1 LSNPIITLTTDYGTN
16 DHLVGVLK
24 GVILRILPTATLVD
38 INHHVVPFDLL
49 DGALT
54 IGSAYPFFPAR
65 TIHLVVVDPGVGTER
80 RPIVVSAEQQ
90 YFVAPDNGVLSM
102 VYDRDPGAIVRHI
115 TAEHYF
121 LNPVSNT
128 FHGRD
133 VFAPVAA
140 WLAKTAQTEAFGE
153 EVTDF
158 VRFTLPRPK
167 AAGAAIKG
175 IVLRVDTFGNLMTN
189 LTAEDVPPAAMEAGR
204 INLRVA
210 GKPVEQFARSFSQ
223 GAPGVP
229 AALMGSSGFLEIVV
243 NKGNAARVLGA
254 NRGAEVLLELS

>member
-1 LSNPIITLTTDYGTN
+1 
-16 DHLVGVLK
+16 
-24 GVILRILPTATLVD
+24 
-38 INHHVVPFDLL
+38 
-49 DGALT
+49 
-54 IGSAYPFFPAR
+54 
-65 TIHLVVVDPGVGTER
+65 
-80 RPIVVSAEQQ
+80 
-90 YFVAPDNGVLSM
+90 

-140 WLAKTAQTEAFGE
+140 WLAKTSQTEAFGE
-153 EVTDF
+153 EVSDF
-158 VRFTLPRPK
+158 VRFTLPRAK
-167 AAGAAIKG
+167 TAGAAIKG

-204 INLRVA
+204 INLRVG
-210 GKPVEQFARSFSQ
+210 GKPVEQFAQSFSQ

-254 NRGAEVLLELS
+254 NRGAEVVLELS